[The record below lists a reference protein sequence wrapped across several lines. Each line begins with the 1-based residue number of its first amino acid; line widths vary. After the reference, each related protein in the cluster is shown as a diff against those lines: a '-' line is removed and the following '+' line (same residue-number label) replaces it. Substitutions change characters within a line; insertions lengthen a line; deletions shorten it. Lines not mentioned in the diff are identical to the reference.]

1 MPVRKMPQNLE
12 AEMSVLGV
20 AFLNKNALVKI
31 CEKLY
36 SDIFYSEAN
45 KKLFEAIKA
54 LYDARI
60 PVDITTVKEE
70 LDKKKNLTAVGGIE
84 YISEV
89 IDSVATAANLD
100 YYIKIVKDK
109 AVLRNLIDTAT
120 DIVTDSYEEEGEVTS
135 ILDEAEKRIL
145 NVVKERQTS
154 DFIPIK
160 EAIARAQEQL
170 EFLAKNKNGLT
181 GIPSGFTDLDKTTT
195 GFHPGELIIIAARP
209 GMGKTAFA
217 LNIAT
222 YAAKTTKKA
231 VAIFNLEMPAE
242 QIVNRMRSAV
252 GQVDAHKLQTGM
264 LSNEDWKRINEAN
277 SQLSDTNIQIVDDA
291 GITASEIKAKCR
303 TLANKE
309 EGLGLVI
316 IDYLQ
321 LVTAGGRRPDS
332 RQQEVSEISR
342 SLKTM
347 AMELKVPVIAL
358 AQLNRSVE
366 QRKEDKRPVLSDLRE
381 SGSIEQDADLVLF
394 IHRNDYY
401 KAKEEIGAQ
410 KNVVADI
417 IIAKHRKGSTGKF
430 QLLFELDMSNFR
442 NYLASPKEGEGY
454 ED

>member
-1 MPVRKMPQNLE
+1 MPTRKMPQNIE

-20 AFLNKNALVKI
+20 AFLNKNALSKI
-31 CEKLY
+31 CEELY
-36 SDIFYSEAN
+36 PDMFYSEAN
-45 KKLFEAIKA
+45 RKLFEAIKQC
-54 LYDARI
+54 YEDHV

-70 LDKKKNLTAVGGIE
+70 LDRKKNLTSIGGID

-109 AVLRNLIDTAT
+109 AVMRNLIETAT
-120 DIVTDSYEEEGEVTS
+120 DIVTDAYEEDEEITS
-135 ILDEAEKRIL
+135 LLDSAERKIL

-154 DFIPIK
+154 DFIHIK
-160 EAIARAQEQL
+160 DAIAKAQENL
-170 EFLAKNKNGLT
+170 ELLSKNKSDMT
-181 GIPSGFTDLDKTTT
+181 GIPTGFYNLDKATA
-195 GFHPGELIIIAARP
+195 GLHAGELIIIAARP

-217 LNIAT
+217 LNIAVH
-222 YAAKTTKKA
+222 AAQNTKKA

-242 QIVNRMRSAV
+242 QLVNRMRSAV
-252 GQVDAHKLQTGM
+252 GQVDSYKIQTGQ
-264 LSNEDWKRINEAN
+264 LNHDDWKRINEAN
-277 SQLSDTNIQIVDDA
+277 SQLAETNIQIVDDA
-291 GITASEIKAKCR
+291 GITAGEIKAKCR

-321 LVTAGGRRPDS
+321 LVTSGGKRPES

-358 AQLNRSVE
+358 AQLSRSAE
-366 QRKEDKRPVLSDLRE
+366 KRENNQPMLADLRE
-381 SGSIEQDADLVLF
+381 SGSIEQDADMVLF

-401 KAKEEIGAQ
+401 KAKEELDKQ
-410 KNVVADI
+410 KNVVADL

-430 QLLFELDMSNFR
+430 QLLFELNMSNFR
-442 NYLASPKEGEGY
+442 NYLAQEKDESYNE
-454 ED
+454 